1 MIAQNLPFLLLHHV
15 FLTLPPTFNQRRL
28 DDRKAS
34 EAVMTMR
41 SVGGETDILKKAA
54 AYFAKEST

>member
-41 SVGGETDILKKAA
+41 SVGGETVPCVLSP
-54 AYFAKEST
+54 FGRRG